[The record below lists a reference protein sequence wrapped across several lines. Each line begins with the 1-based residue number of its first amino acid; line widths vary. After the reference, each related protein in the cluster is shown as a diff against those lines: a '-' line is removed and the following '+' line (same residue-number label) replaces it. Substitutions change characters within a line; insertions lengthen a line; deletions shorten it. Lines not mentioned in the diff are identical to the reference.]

1 MDTNE
6 FECLMGSL
14 ESGDSGYMCYD
25 CKDGML
31 FLESRTGYQCLLV
44 DKKNGDVVEL
54 VDKEGNMVAFTLEN
68 VSQSV
73 IDRDVETG
81 NARALLARY
90 RFFVHE
96 FKGGKAAVEWT
107 ICPDGRYFEDGDGF
121 GAEDCDELTATA
133 VIDRKGRVLVPFH

>member
-44 DKKNGDVVEL
+44 DKKNGDVV
-54 VDKEGNMVAFTLEN
+54 DWWIRKA
-68 VSQSV
+68 
-73 IDRDVETG
+73 IWWR
-81 NARALLARY
+81 LLR
-90 RFFVHE
+90 RM
-96 FKGGKAAVEWT
+96 
-107 ICPDGRYFEDGDGF
+107 
-121 GAEDCDELTATA
+121 
-133 VIDRKGRVLVPFH
+133 

>member
-14 ESGDSGYMCYD
+14 ESCDSGYMCYD
-25 CKDGML
+25 CKDEML
-31 FLESRTGYQCLLV
+31 FLESRTGYQGLLG

-54 VDKEGNMVAFTLEN
+54 VDKDGYMVAFTLED

-73 IDRDVETG
+73 IDRDVVTG
-81 NARALLARY
+81 NARSLLARY
-90 RFFVHE
+90 RFFVYE
-96 FKGGKAAVEWT
+96 FKGGKAVVEWT
-107 ICPDGRYFEDGDGF
+107 ICPDGRYFADEDGF

-133 VIDRKGRVLVPFH
+133 VIDRKGQVLVPFR

>member
-14 ESGDSGYMCYD
+14 ESGDCGYMCYD

-54 VDKEGNMVAFTLEN
+54 VDKEGNMVAFTLED

-90 RFFVHE
+90 WFFVHE

-107 ICPDGRYFEDGDGF
+107 ICPDGRYFADEDGF
-121 GAEDCDELTATA
+121 GGDDCDELTVTA
-133 VIDRKGRVLVPFH
+133 VIDRKGKVLVPFH